1 MNLYSYA
8 NLGLWNR
15 ILFLRGS
22 AEQRKQS
29 CLDEC
34 AAGNTRRC
42 AVCRIFWGK
51 RIRFFFMQI
60 V

>member
-34 AAGNTRRC
+34 APQALHAVVRC
-42 AVCRIFWGK
+42 VVSSGK
-51 RIRFFFMQI
+51 KEFDSIK
-60 V
+60 